1 MQHINHNTNFQF
13 LKKKIKEIKMA
24 MFRTEIDAEL
34 KLPNNIIQTFRV
46 DNDGTVWFFTSC
58 NGNYA
63 DNIDRNFYAYLNYY
77 KKGSGCRLQLSG
89 VATIV
94 ENEDDG
100 LISIDTATRMV
111 LVKMKIMQA
120 EYYENKVFP
129 NVTFTEKVKSAIHQI
144 FPTAGH
150 RSYNFLK

>member
-1 MQHINHNTNFQF
+1 MQQIHQDANFQF

-58 NGNYA
+58 NEKYA
-63 DNIDRNFYAYLNYY
+63 DNIDRSFYAYLNYY
-77 KKGSGCRLQLSG
+77 KKGTGCRLQLSG
-89 VATIV
+89 VATIAD
-94 ENEDDG
+94 NEDDG

-120 EYYENKVFP
+120 EYFENKVLP
-129 NVTFTEKVKSAIHQI
+129 AVTFTEKLKSAIYNI
-144 FPTAGH
+144 FPAPAH
-150 RSYNFLK
+150 KSYHFSK

>member
-1 MQHINHNTNFQF
+1 MQHINHDTNFQF

-24 MFRTEIDAEL
+24 MFRTEIDTEL

-58 NGNYA
+58 NGNYS
-63 DNIDRNFYAYLNYY
+63 DNIDRSFYAYLNYY

-94 ENEDDG
+94 ENGDDG

-144 FPTAGH
+144 FPTAAH

>member
-13 LKKKIKEIKMA
+13 LKKKIKEIKLA
-24 MFRTEIDAEL
+24 MFRTEIDTEL

-58 NGNYA
+58 NRKYA
-63 DNIDRNFYAYLNYY
+63 DNIERTFYGYLDYY

-89 VATIV
+89 IATIV

-100 LISIDTATRMV
+100 LISIDNAKKMV

-120 EYYENKVFP
+120 EYYENRTLP
-129 NVTFTEKVKSAIHQI
+129 NVTLSEKIKSAIHQI
-144 FPTAGH
+144 FPAASH
-150 RSYNFLK
+150 RSYDFSK

>member
-1 MQHINHNTNFQF
+1 
-13 LKKKIKEIKMA
+13 MA
-24 MFRTEIDAEL
+24 MFRTEIDTEL

-63 DNIDRNFYAYLNYY
+63 VNIDRSFYGYLNYY

-94 ENEDDG
+94 ENEDDS
-100 LISIDTATRMV
+100 LTAISNSSTMV

-120 EYYENKVFP
+120 EYYDNKVFP
-129 NVTFTEKVKSAIHQI
+129 NVTLTEKIKSAIHQI
-144 FPTAGH
+144 FPSNAH
-150 RSYNFLK
+150 KSYNFSK

>member
-1 MQHINHNTNFQF
+1 MQQINHNTNFQF

-63 DNIDRNFYAYLNYY
+63 DNIDRSFYGYLNYY

-100 LISIDTATRMV
+100 LISIDAATRMV

-120 EYYENKVFP
+120 EYYENKIFP
-129 NVTFTEKVKSAIHQI
+129 NVTFTEKIKSAIHQI
-144 FPTAGH
+144 FPTAAH